1 MRSGA
6 ARQEEMEHANSL
18 PDGRGSVNQL
28 KAASDHRRIAN
39 SNRRKHFR
47 CRATRVASCANFA
60 SISGTAG
67 GFSFVGP
74 VMRFVPIATNTPV
87 LRLLLS
93 IPLLSAA
100 TMKFNSQSS
109 KFVRLVL
116 LSVVAISASV
126 LTGCTS
132 LHDYVHNG
140 FQVGPNYHR
149 PPALVADHWIDATDK
164 RLRNEND
171 NLCTWWAVMNDPVL
185 NQMEVDAYQQNL
197 TLREAGW
204 RVMQSR
210 AQLGIAVGNFFPQ
223 RQDATGSYQRI
234 GAGQNFFSQWNFNF
248 NLAWEL
254 DFWGRFRRAIQS
266 AEDTLDASVFN
277 YDDVL
282 VTLLGDI
289 ADNYVQVRTNQ
300 ERIRLLENT
309 VKIQEDVYNFID
321 ARLKQG
327 VRNITDLDLAQA
339 ESDLK
344 QSQAQ
349 LANLRIAVRLNENRL
364 CTLLGIPTVDL
375 EPLLK
380 SAPNTDIPKVPNYLV
395 VGMPADLLRRRPDVR
410 RAERNAAAQAEFIG
424 IAETDLYPAF
434 NITGSLGWQ
443 AQKFSDLF
451 SPQAFRGNVGPT
463 FQWNL
468 LNYGRIVNN
477 VRFQDAGFQA
487 LVATYQNT
495 VLNADEEVENG
506 IITFLEAQDRA
517 RLLSESVDAANR
529 ALAVIVANYQVGAGA
544 GLGDFNR
551 YALIV
556 QTLIQQ
562 QDQWAQARGQVDQG
576 LIQVYRALGGGWQIR
591 LAPNVDGLR
600 MLPAVDVAPG
610 LLPEQVAPPPAAGNL
625 PAPNPNNP
633 NDVPPLPMPGD
644 GAKVTKP
651 ETVVPAS
658 AVATT
663 GGAANTAPAATAIPT
678 DTTSVAAPS
687 TATTTAPATTSA
699 TPAPTTT
706 TPANSTLVVPAST
719 SPPPGVIE
727 SGGTAPQIITPPPPN
742 VLRPIQIRIIDN
754 PLQIIDNPPAVVPEQ
769 EAAAAA
775 APTPA
780 PKSDGAPHWP
790 AKPTANTLRP

>member
-1 MRSGA
+1 
-6 ARQEEMEHANSL
+6 
-18 PDGRGSVNQL
+18 
-28 KAASDHRRIAN
+28 
-39 SNRRKHFR
+39 
-47 CRATRVASCANFA
+47 
-60 SISGTAG
+60 
-67 GFSFVGP
+67 
-74 VMRFVPIATNTPV
+74 MRFVPIATNTPV

-93 IPLLSAA
+93 IPLLPAA
-100 TMKFNSQSS
+100 TMKFIQHSS

-116 LSVVAISASV
+116 LGVAAISATV

-132 LHDYVHNG
+132 LRDYVHNG
-140 FQVGPNYHR
+140 FMVGPNYHR

-164 RLRNEND
+164 RLRSEND

-204 RVMQSR
+204 RVMQAR
-210 AQLGIAVGNFFPQ
+210 AQLGIAVGNIFPQ

-234 GAGQNFFSQWNFNF
+234 GAGQNFFSQWNVNF

-321 ARLKQG
+321 ERLKLG
-327 VRNITDLDLAQA
+327 VRNITELDRAQA

-349 LANLRIAVRLNENRL
+349 LAALRIAVRLNENRL

-380 SAPNTDIPKVPNYLV
+380 SAPNTDIPKVPNYLI

-434 NITGSLGWQ
+434 TVTGSLGWQ
-443 AQKFSDLF
+443 AQRFSDLF
-451 SPQAFRGNVGPT
+451 SPDAFRGNVGPT

-517 RLLSESVDAANR
+517 RLLGESVDAANR
-529 ALAVIVANYQVGAGA
+529 ALAVTIGFYQQGVGQGQ
-544 GLGDFNR
+544 GDFNR

-600 MLPAVDVAPG
+600 MLPAIDAAPG

-625 PAPNPNNP
+625 PAPN
-633 NDVPPLPMPGD
+633 DVPPLPMPAD
-644 GAKVTKP
+644 GAKAAKP

-658 AVATT
+658 AVS
-663 GGAANTAPAATAIPT
+663 GGATGNAAAATAIPT
-678 DTTSVAAPS
+678 D
-687 TATTTAPATTSA
+687 ATTGSSTTAAA
-699 TPAPTTT
+699 TPTVSTT
-706 TPANSTLVVPAST
+706 TPAATAPTPAAPASSTLLVPAST
-719 SPPPGVIE
+719 SPPPGVLGN
-727 SGGTAPQIITPPPPN
+727 GGAAPQIITPPPPN

-769 EAAAAA
+769 AAAATA
-775 APTPA
+775 AAIA

-790 AKPTANTLRP
+790 AKPAENALRP

>member
-1 MRSGA
+1 M
-6 ARQEEMEHANSL
+6 
-18 PDGRGSVNQL
+18 
-28 KAASDHRRIAN
+28 
-39 SNRRKHFR
+39 
-47 CRATRVASCANFA
+47 ASCANFA
-60 SISGTAG
+60 CISGTAG
-67 GFSFVGP
+67 ELSFVGP
-74 VMRFVPIATNTPV
+74 FIRFVPIATNTPV

-93 IPLLSAA
+93 IPLLPAA
-100 TMKFNSQSS
+100 TMKLIQQSS

-116 LSVVAISASV
+116 LGVAAISAAL

-132 LHDYVHNG
+132 LRDYVHNG

-164 RLRNEND
+164 RLRSEND

-204 RVMQSR
+204 RVMQAR
-210 AQLGIAVGNFFPQ
+210 AQLGIAVGNWFPQ

-309 VKIQEDVYNFID
+309 VKIQEDVYNFINE
-321 ARLKQG
+321 RLKIGFKG
-327 VRNITDLDLAQA
+327 VTDLDRAQA

-380 SAPNTDIPKVPNYLV
+380 SAPNTSIPTVPNYLV

-434 NITGSLGWQ
+434 TVTGSLGWQ
-443 AQKFSDLF
+443 AQRFSDLF

-506 IITFLEAQDRA
+506 IITFLEGQERA
-517 RLLSESVDAANR
+517 RLLKESVDAANL
-529 ALAVIVANYQVGAGA
+529 ALEVIVGQYQNGAG
-544 GLGDFNR
+544 GTDFNR
-551 YALIV
+551 YALIQ

-625 PAPNPNNP
+625 PAPNPN
-633 NDVPPLPMPGD
+633 DVPPLPMPGD
-644 GAKVTKP
+644 GAKAAKP
-651 ETVVPAS
+651 EKVVPVS
-658 AVATT
+658 AVS
-663 GGAANTAPAATAIPT
+663 GNSGAAATAIPT
-678 DTTSVAAPS
+678 DATAPAATAAPPAAVPAPA
-687 TATTTAPATTSA
+687 ATSPTAPATVNAATSS
-699 TPAPTTT
+699 
-706 TPANSTLVVPAST
+706 STLVVPATS
-719 SPPPGVIE
+719 SPPPGVME
-727 SGGTAPQIITPPPPN
+727 NPSGSAPQIITPPPPN

-769 EAAAAA
+769 AAAAA
-775 APTPA
+775 AAIA
-780 PKSDGAPHWP
+780 PKPDSAPRWP
-790 AKPTANTLRP
+790 AKPAANALRP